1 MSEKIHRSLGR
12 AVLTGAL
19 VSFLGLGLGVAP
31 VHADKLDDQKDK
43 IEQQIQGSEEDL
55 EDLNSTLDAAAK
67 KLKEY
72 QAKLP
77 AAQQRLAAAES
88 AVSAARSQVEALQS
102 RLSDAQASRTELSDA
117 RAQRAQEGTDSQAI
131 VGQIAANAYRSGGG
145 SAVGSNLDVLFS
157 GEDPQA
163 VAGSLELASRVMQA
177 QNKTMSSLR
186 EQQAQDAND
195 AARLKAVE
203 EQIADL
209 KQQADEALS
218 QQKSAR
224 DAAQAAK
231 DEVDQILAD
240 TASAQSELKTQIT
253 DVQGKLQQQKKDQA
267 DINAQIKARQE
278 KLKKEAEERAKK
290 AAAEAAAK
298 RKAAQAAAKKKAAN
312 AAKLAAA
319 ADAAESAATA
329 AKDDATPSSNF
340 NESSWGLIVPA
351 DPSGHITSG
360 YGWRPTPA
368 GTIDYGGAG
377 GYVHA
382 GLDWGFGGR
391 CGLPI
396 RAAAA
401 GTVEWA
407 GWKGTHGQIVSIDHK
422 ITKGHALTTNYNHMS
437 KVAVSVGQK
446 VKQGQVIGYVGTTG
460 NSTGCHLHF
469 ETVVDGATVNPA
481 GLLP

>member
-1 MSEKIHRSLGR
+1 MSETTRHPLAR

-19 VSFLGLGLGVAP
+19 VSVFGLGLGITP
-31 VHADKLDDQKDK
+31 VHADKLDDKKDQ

-55 EDLNSTLDAAAK
+55 EDLNSTLAAAAK

-72 QAKLP
+72 QDKLP
-77 AAQQRLAAAES
+77 AAQQRLAAAEA
-88 AVSAARSQVEALQS
+88 AVTTARSKVEALQA
-102 RLSDAQASRTELSDA
+102 RLSEAQASRTELSEA
-117 RAQRAQEGTDSQAI
+117 RAKRAQRGTDAQAM
-131 VGQIAANAYRSGGG
+131 VGQIAANAYRTGGASSVSG
-145 SAVGSNLDVLFS
+145 NLDVLFS
-157 GEDPQA
+157 GEDPQV
-163 VAGSLELASRVMQA
+163 VAGSLEIASRVMQA
-177 QNKTMSSLR
+177 QNKTIGTLR

-209 KQQADEALS
+209 KSQAEQALA

-224 DAAQAAK
+224 DTAQAAK
-231 DEVDQILAD
+231 DEVDKILAD
-240 TASAQSELKTQIT
+240 TASAQATLKDQIA
-253 DVQGKLQQQKKDQA
+253 DVQGKLEQQKKDQA
-267 DINAQIKARQE
+267 DVNAQIKERQE
-278 KLKKEAEERAKK
+278 RLKREAEERAKK

-312 AAKLAAA
+312 AAKLAAE
-319 ADAAESAATA
+319 ADAAEANASA
-329 AKDDATPSSNF
+329 AKDDATPSGSY

-351 DPSGHITSG
+351 DPAGYITSG

-396 RAAAA
+396 KAAAA

-437 KVAVSVGQK
+437 RVAVRVGQK

-469 ETVVDGATVNPA
+469 ETVVDGSTVNPA
-481 GLLP
+481 RLLP